1 MPLQTV
7 LVTGANRGLG
17 LEFVRQYREAGW
29 HVIATSRPLDEG
41 VRARDCGA
49 ELLQLDVRDEGA
61 IHALAHALE
70 GRKIDLL
77 INNAGYHPG
86 AHQLGELDYSSWQTA
101 FHINVIAPLQIAE
114 AFLPVIPP
122 GGKIVNIG
130 SRQGSMACN
139 REGGRYLYRA
149 TKAALHSITRSL
161 AIDLTKRGIIVVALH
176 PGWVKTDMGTDS
188 ADIEVEE
195 SVSGMREVIAD
206 LGQHNTGHLIN
217 YDGAVIPW

>member
-1 MPLQTV
+1 MQTV

-29 HVIATSRPLDEG
+29 LVIATSRRLDEG

-49 ELLQLDVRDEGA
+49 ELLQLDVRDEEA
-61 IHALAHALE
+61 IRALAHSLE

-86 AHQLGELDYSSWQTA
+86 AQQLGKLDYENWQSA
-101 FHINVIAPLQIAE
+101 FHINVIAPLQLAE
-114 AFLPVIPP
+114 ALLSIIPP
-122 GGKIVNIG
+122 DGKIVNIG

-139 REGGRYLYRA
+139 REGGKYLYRA
-149 TKAALHSITRSL
+149 TKAAVHSITRSL
-161 AIDLTKRGIIVVALH
+161 AIDLVERGIVVAALH
-176 PGWVKTDMGTDS
+176 PGWVKTDMGTNN

-195 SVSGMREVIAD
+195 SVSGMRKVIAD
-206 LGQHNTGHLIN
+206 LGPHNTGHLIN
-217 YDGAVIPW
+217 YDGEVIPW